1 LWSGAVCDTEPGL
14 RSTAHGA
21 RNSEHE
27 HEIHGTPSEES
38 HTFASFVGGS
48 ESRTKSTHGDR
59 AGKLNA
65 ALERDLNGCFYH
77 YKGGFMHER
86 GMTVVLAM
94 AMTSVFSFTWV
105 TAQSDTSTEKAPS
118 AAVSVTDDVHVAGR
132 TVHLQDAVE
141 GDVAAAGAEVTI
153 DAPVKGYVMGA
164 GRSVTLD
171 GRVDNDVWAAGETV
185 TVDSPVGNNA
195 MLAGR
200 SVRLGRSAV
209 IGHDARLAGNT
220 VTADGRVERNLDVAA
235 QTARI
240 GADIGGTVSA
250 RADRVSVLPG
260 AVIRGDLVVRANQ
273 PPDIS
278 PQAQVMGQVR
288 FEDASRSRWIAWPGQ
303 WLFLFLG
310 LLILGLATLAFAPA
324 WPVRV
329 AGTMRSRTW
338 ASILSGVFMLIV
350 IPIAIA
356 SLAVTLI
363 GIPLAIVM
371 FAFYIATLL
380 LAGVFVSYRTGDW
393 LVERLHR
400 MQTSLWMRMILGV
413 PVVSFAMSLPTVGLI
428 FTAIV
433 MILGAGALVL
443 ERRSQR
449 MHAHTIA

>member
-1 LWSGAVCDTEPGL
+1 
-14 RSTAHGA
+14 
-21 RNSEHE
+21 
-27 HEIHGTPSEES
+27 
-38 HTFASFVGGS
+38 
-48 ESRTKSTHGDR
+48 
-59 AGKLNA
+59 
-65 ALERDLNGCFYH
+65 
-77 YKGGFMHER
+77 MHAR
-86 GMTVVLAM
+86 GMAVVLA
-94 AMTSVFSFTWV
+94 TIVGIGLSTWV
-105 TAQSDTSTEKAPS
+105 RAQSETGP
-118 AAVSVTDDVHVAGR
+118 AATVNDAASGTDDVHAAGR
-132 TVHLQDAVE
+132 TVHIQNEVA

-153 DAPVKGYVMGA
+153 DGPVNGYVMSA

-171 GRVDNDVWAAGETV
+171 GRVGNDVWAAGETV

-195 MLAGR
+195 MIAGR
-200 SVRLGRSAV
+200 NVSLGRNAV

-220 VTADGRVERNLDVAA
+220 VTAEGRVERNLDIGAE
-235 QTARI
+235 TARI

-273 PPDIS
+273 PPEIS

-288 FEDASRSRWIAWPGQ
+288 FEDATRSRWIAWPGQ

-310 LLILGLATLAFAPA
+310 LLILGLAALAFAPA

-329 AGTMRSRTW
+329 AGTMRTQTR
-338 ASILSGVFMLIV
+338 ASILSGLFMLVV

-371 FAFYIATLL
+371 FAFYVATLL

-400 MQTSLWMRMILGV
+400 MQTSLWVRMILGV
-413 PVVSFAMSLPTVGLI
+413 MVVSFVMSLPTVGLI
-428 FTAIV
+428 FTAMV
-433 MILGAGALVL
+433 MVVGAGALVL

-449 MHAHTIA
+449 MHAHT

>member
-1 LWSGAVCDTEPGL
+1 MYA
-14 RSTAHGA
+14 
-21 RNSEHE
+21 
-27 HEIHGTPSEES
+27 
-38 HTFASFVGGS
+38 
-48 ESRTKSTHGDR
+48 
-59 AGKLNA
+59 
-65 ALERDLNGCFYH
+65 
-77 YKGGFMHER
+77 KGIA
-86 GMTVVLAM
+86 VVLA
-94 AMTSVFSFTWV
+94 TFVVTGFSYTWIS
-105 TAQSDTSTEKAPS
+105 AQSEIQKTVIDSGS
-118 AAVSVTDDVHVAGR
+118 DDVHTAGR
-132 TVHLQDAVE
+132 TVHLRDEVA

-153 DAPVKGYVMGA
+153 DGPVKGYVMSA
-164 GRSVTLD
+164 GRWVMLD
-171 GRVDNDVWAAGETV
+171 GRVGNDVWAAGETV

-200 SVRLGRSAV
+200 TVNLGRKAV

-220 VTADGRVERNLDVAA
+220 VTAEGRVERNLDIGAE
-235 QTARI
+235 TARI
-240 GADIGGTVSA
+240 GANIGGTVNA

-273 PPDIS
+273 PPEIS

-288 FEDASRSRWIAWPGQ
+288 FEDVSRSRWVEWPGQ

-310 LLILGLATLAFAPA
+310 LLVLGLASLAFAPA

-329 AGTMRSRTW
+329 AATMRTRTW
-338 ASILSGVFMLIV
+338 ASILSGVFMLVV

-393 LVERLHR
+393 LVARLHR

-413 PVVSFAMSLPTVGLI
+413 LVISFAMSLPTVGLI

-433 MILGAGALVL
+433 MVLGAGALVL